1 MLTAVGQAQCLRPY
15 YLCRHCHKGQFPA
28 DVELTSHSG
37 CLVHRLE
44 ACGQKCIIFPTPMAD
59 QSLAEIAV
67 IPDNTL
73 AATQY
78 RVLYDGQC
86 EICQACVAWLKA
98 LDRENKTLPLAIGP
112 EVLSNLDSRLR
123 LDECL
128 RQLHVVTPKGAI
140 LVGWDAVAS
149 LARLFPS
156 TWIIG
161 TLGQCFPFRNIGRL
175 LYGFV
180 ATNRY
185 SLSKCR
191 GGACRVAK
199 PEAVR
204 RQARLG
210 AFWSCYTLGFFTRL
224 PLVLWAG
231 IMAAIQR
238 LSIFVR
244 TYHQRLDLLDGKL
257 TILFLNGF
265 LPNTVPL
272 LFGEL
277 FTAVIYDGVA
287 VDPGSPKMRRS
298 LQKHLRRIKPKI
310 TKVIATHAHEEHVG
324 NLNWLSEVTGA
335 PVSVSEMTVRF
346 LTPFKKLPWV
356 RATIIGQPPDLKEPY
371 QLLGDTVD
379 TVSRRLE
386 VIAAPGHCDDHI
398 VLYDSKE
405 KLLLAGDAF
414 MGSYFA
420 TPNPDVDS
428 HKWLVSLERLME
440 LDIEILV
447 EGHGHIH
454 TLRADIPDF
463 PGVVIREDPKIA
475 VSQKLDYLRWL
486 REQIETGFREQLPV
500 RVIEASCFPWGRR
513 TSWESCATDEC
524 IRLLSF
530 GHFSRTELVR
540 SFVRTNA
547 DVLPT
552 VYEVRLSGPE

>member
-1 MLTAVGQAQCLRPY
+1 MVEQSPTQIMASTNGAVAR
-15 YLCRHCHKGQFPA
+15 A
-28 DVELTSHSG
+28 
-37 CLVHRLE
+37 
-44 ACGQKCIIFPTPMAD
+44 
-59 QSLAEIAV
+59 
-67 IPDNTL
+67 
-73 AATQY
+73 QY
-78 RVLYDGQC
+78 RVLYDDQC
-86 EICQACVAWLKA
+86 EICQSSVAWLTT
-98 LDRENKTLPLAIGP
+98 LDGQNKTVPMAISSETLAK
-112 EVLSNLDSRLR
+112 LDSRLR

-128 RQLHVVTPKGAI
+128 RQLHVITPDGEI
-140 LVGWDAVAS
+140 LVGWDAVSS

-161 TLGQCFPFRNIGRL
+161 KLGHWFPGRNIGRL

-180 ATNRY
+180 ATHRY

-199 PEAVR
+199 PEAIR

-210 AFWSCYTLGFFTRL
+210 AFWSCYTLGFFIRL
-224 PLVLWAG
+224 PLVVWAG
-231 IMAAIQR
+231 LKTAMQR
-238 LSIFVR
+238 LSLFAR

-257 TILFLNGF
+257 RIMFLNGF
-265 LPNTVPL
+265 LPNAVPL

-277 FTAVIYDGVA
+277 FTTVLYDGVA

-298 LQKHLRRIKPKI
+298 LGRHLRQVRPKI
-310 TKVIATHAHEEHVG
+310 TRVIATHAHEEHVG
-324 NLNWLSEVTGA
+324 NLNWLSDLTGA
-335 PVSVSEMTVRF
+335 PVYVSEMTARF

-356 RATIIGQPPDLKEPY
+356 RATIIGQPPNLNQPY
-371 QLLGDTVD
+371 QLLDGVLETD
-379 TVSRRLE
+379 SRQLK
-386 VIAAPGHCDDHI
+386 IIPTPGHCDDHV
-398 VLYDSKE
+398 VLYDPQE

-454 TLRADIPDF
+454 TLRTDIPDF
-463 PGVVIREDPKIA
+463 PGVVIREDPKLAI
-475 VSQKLDYLRWL
+475 SQKLDYMRWL
-486 REQIETGFREQLPV
+486 REQIETGLREQLPI

-513 TSWESCATDEC
+513 MSWESCATDEC
-524 IRLLSF
+524 IRLLSL
-530 GHFSRTELVR
+530 GHFSRTELIR

-547 DVLPT
+547 DPLPT